1 VTPDPHHP
9 TSSQA
14 DSPETSTP
22 AVGQTVGQP
31 DEPGALVSPLEQP
44 LVIPDEE
51 PAPVPAAP
59 GGLRGEAEAP
69 DRAEVHVSAQID
81 AVLAGMLAAPAG
93 GAAAG
98 RRDLDMVVHR
108 LLIVGLAASSLLMVI
123 GLILDVALHR
133 QMPTAIPDLGEMLAR
148 VLAGRPSGFLS
159 LGLLVLLATPIVRVV
174 GSIAAFVYERDWRYA
189 VVSLIVLLVVVLSVV
204 LGQG

>member
-1 VTPDPHHP
+1 
-9 TSSQA
+9 
-14 DSPETSTP
+14 
-22 AVGQTVGQP
+22 
-31 DEPGALVSPLEQP
+31 LEKP
-44 LVIPDEE
+44 LVIPDAE
-51 PAPVPAAP
+51 PASVPVAP
-59 GGLRGEAEAP
+59 GGSRREAEAP
-69 DRAEVHVSAQID
+69 IDRAEVHVSAQID
-81 AVLAGMLAAPAG
+81 AVLAGMLATPAAR
-93 GAAAG
+93 AAAE

-133 QMPTAIPDLGEMLAR
+133 QMPTAIPDLGELFAR

-159 LGLLVLLATPIVRVV
+159 LGLLVLLATPIVRVI
-174 GSIAAFVYERDWRYA
+174 GSIAAFAYERDWHYA